1 MLRKYTWKKLQP
13 ANILLP
19 CSVLAGFLFLGTG
32 CASSRGSGTYEA
44 PRLGAEYRFEDG
56 MKREKKPQYLFSNK
70 ERKEMAKM
78 GLPVG
83 AQNEAVG
90 AARMSSTNQLPVTKA
105 DSVSPIPPKDSVYKV
120 LPPK

>member
-1 MLRKYTWKKLQP
+1 MLRLYTWKKLQP
-13 ANILLP
+13 ANILLS
-19 CSVLAGFLFLGTG
+19 CSVLAGFLFLGAG
-32 CASSRGSGTYEA
+32 CASSRGSGNYEA

-70 ERKEMAKM
+70 ERKEMEKM
-78 GLPVG
+78 GLPAG

-90 AARMSSTNQLPVTKA
+90 AASMPASTSQLPTMKT
-105 DSVSPIPPKDSVYKV
+105 DSIPPRDSVYKV